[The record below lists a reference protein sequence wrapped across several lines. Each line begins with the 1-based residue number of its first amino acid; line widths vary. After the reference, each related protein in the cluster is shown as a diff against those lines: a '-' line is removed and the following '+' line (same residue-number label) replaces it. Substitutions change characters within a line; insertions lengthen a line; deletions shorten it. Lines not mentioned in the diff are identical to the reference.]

1 MRRIISKPTTIW
13 GASIAIA
20 VLLFVSSFVV
30 MHSRVNAQS
39 GSGGHLITIHDR
51 GDQKVLLSD
60 AATIGDAL
68 KDAGITL
75 DSHDAV
81 EPAVSQKIVAAE
93 YQVNIYRARPVT
105 VIDGAI
111 REKIVTA
118 YQTAEQITKDAG
130 ITLYPEDTTKMS
142 QSDNLL
148 ADGAGLQLT
157 IDRATSFAFT
167 LYGTTSV
174 ARTQSTTVGDMLKQK
189 GIAIGANDRVS
200 VPLSTPISADMNVQV
215 WREGKQTITV
225 EEPIA
230 FDTKKIQDADQD
242 NKDGAVQTAGVDGK
256 QSATYEIEI
265 RDGKEVGRT
274 KIANIV
280 TVQPITQVEIHGTK
294 LSLGPNYS
302 ADRISIMNQAGI
314 SADDQGYVA
323 YIVDHEGGWCAV
335 RWQGD
340 AGCSDHGSIPAV
352 GGYGL
357 VQATPGGKMA
367 SAGADWLTSPSTQLR
382 WATSYAVARYG
393 SWNGAYSYWIT
404 HHNW

>member
-1 MRRIISKPTTIW
+1 MRHSIRKTTKIW
-13 GASIAIA
+13 GAAIA
-20 VLLFVSSFVV
+20 VAIVSIISLTFVL
-30 MHSRVNAQS
+30 HGRADAQS
-39 GSGGHLITIHDR
+39 GSGGRLITIHDR
-51 GDQKVLLSD
+51 GQEKAILSND
-60 AATIGDAL
+60 ATIGDVL

-75 DSHDAV
+75 DSHDVV
-81 EPAVSQKIVAAE
+81 EPAASEKLVATE

-105 VIDGAI
+105 VVDGAV
-111 REKIVTA
+111 RQKIVTA
-118 YQTAEQITKDAG
+118 YQTADQIAKDAG
-130 ITLYPEDTTKMS
+130 VTLYPEDTTKLS
-142 QSDNLL
+142 QSSDLV

-157 IDRATSFAFT
+157 IDRAAAFNFT

-174 ARTQSTTVGDMLKQK
+174 ARTQANTVGEMLKNK
-189 GIAIGANDRVS
+189 GIMIGENDRVS

-225 EEPIA
+225 DEPIT
-230 FDTKKIQDADQD
+230 FDTKQIQDTDHD
-242 NKDGAVQTAGVDGK
+242 STYVAVQTPGVNGM

-280 TVQPITQVEIHGTK
+280 TLQPVTQVEVHGTR
-294 LSLGPNYS
+294 LALGSNYS
-302 ADRISIMNQAGI
+302 ADRITIMNRAGI
-314 SADDQGYVA
+314 AADDQAYVA

-340 AGCSDHGSIPAV
+340 AGCADHGSIPSL

-367 SAGADWLTSPSTQLR
+367 SAGADWLTNPVTQLR
-382 WATSYAVARYG
+382 WATSYAAARYG
-393 SWNGAYSYWIT
+393 SWYGAYSHWT
-404 HHNW
+404 SHHNW